1 MECLIIFVTQMKIVS
16 IILSII
22 ISMIQETFFLSNI
35 YKKISENRK
44 NIYRVFFLNKEYIII
59 ILNKN
64 KC

>member
-1 MECLIIFVTQMKIVS
+1 MECSIIFVTQMKIVS

-44 NIYRVFFLNKEYIII
+44 NIYRVFF
-59 ILNKN
+59 
-64 KC
+64 